1 MYLYVVNIH
10 SGPRENPVKAETHF
24 KGQLVDR
31 IENPYL
37 QSRIRVDAFNA
48 PTRRTDNLQL
58 RSELPLGAPLL
69 PSEPCDVIANELP
82 EIASYEVISQEA
94 FSAPKKHEP
103 LAIRFL
109 YLEEEIKEGKFESI
123 LEDYYTFNFPS
134 RRVWSVSQ
142 TGDHGDGSTSIGHF
156 RVRRVELPK
165 GVTPEAMQKEHY
177 PFHDISNAAPFYAK
191 TGSGVK
197 VPIPFYTAPDELNTD
212 ESVGAFVEYLR
223 NWVDTKKA
231 TLAWKKA
238 QEAGN
243 PLKKPN
249 VPQADPFRDFG
260 PFPMYASVGT
270 TVPEVKEQRKTAYT
284 LGSANRFI
292 TFFDSQGARLENIL
306 APCDLTPYVCETLF
320 PELPFQS
327 TEVVTL
333 AEKTPYITRALIEKL
348 IYVPPAQPSVA
359 PLPDLTD
366 AKKEESAAVTSALWE
381 LYRVFDGEYIQK
393 TKDAAYQEKGFT
405 RNLLQAMWRIFVAD
419 PKRSSLTEFQTFV
432 EGSSYIGEKRLPK
445 GMTPERTIE
454 FFLENIINRHT
465 SDPIHKKGYKM
476 RIGIEIIR
484 LAKIYHCEMPS
495 YNYCST
501 YLDPHSP
508 SLASLDFE
516 PIVETLLNTAKMSED
531 TKKGWVKAF
540 VNSTILKN
548 EDKTA
553 VLGSSDTHAEFVK
566 WTKNMHWGMG
576 YSAAAVRATR
586 EAFVAQFPIAEFTRL
601 MKANG
606 FEMTRRARGM
616 VYLGA
621 SWKEGL
627 GLGSSTQNA
636 VVETFGTVEEPVG
649 EVLPGA
655 EPVLAGT
662 GENMASA
669 GFAPLHE
676 ETDAITSMGKAAK
689 KREAAAAPAT
699 AVATETPAGYKPTII
714 VGGKIVAAMKCPE
727 GIDISGMKSFNFANQ
742 EDFESYLLGRG

>member
-10 SGPRENPVKAETHF
+10 SGDREKPVKTETHF

-31 IENPYL
+31 IENPYV
-37 QSRIRVDAFNA
+37 QSRIRVDTFNA
-48 PTRRTDNLQL
+48 PTRRIDNLQL

-69 PSEPCDVIANELP
+69 PCEPCDVIANELP
-82 EIASYEVISQEA
+82 EVASYEVISQEA

-109 YLEEEIKEGKFESI
+109 YLEEEITEGKFESI
-123 LEDYYTFNFPS
+123 LEDYYAFNFPS
-134 RRVWSVSQ
+134 RCVWSVSQ
-142 TGDHGDGSTSIGHF
+142 TGDHGDSSTSIGHF
-156 RVRRVELPK
+156 RVRRVEIPK
-165 GVTPEAMQKEHY
+165 GVTPEALQKEHY

-260 PFPMYASVGT
+260 PFPMYASIGA
-270 TVPEVKEQRKTAYT
+270 PREVKEQKKPAST
-284 LGSANRFI
+284 LGPANRFV

-306 APCDLTPYVCETLF
+306 APCDLTPYICEALF
-320 PELPFQS
+320 PELQFQS
-327 TEVVTL
+327 TEVLTL
-333 AEKTPYITRALIEKL
+333 AGKTPYITRALIEKL
-348 IYVPPAQPSVA
+348 TYVPPVQPSIA
-359 PLPDLTD
+359 PPAENTD

-393 TKDAAYQEKGFT
+393 TKDAFYQEKGFT
-405 RNLLQAMWRIFVAD
+405 RNLLQAMWRIFVAN
-419 PKRSSLTEFQTFV
+419 PKRSSLTDFQSFA
-432 EGSSYIGEKRLPK
+432 EGSSYIGEKALPK
-445 GMTPERTIE
+445 GLTSERAIE

-484 LAKIYHCEMPS
+484 LVKIYHCEMPS

-516 PIVETLLNTAKMSED
+516 PIVETLLNTTKMSED

-548 EDKTA
+548 GDKTA

-576 YSAAAVRATR
+576 YSAAANRSVR
-586 EAFVAQFPIAEFTRL
+586 EAFIAQFPIAEFTRL

-627 GLGSSTQNA
+627 GLGTSNSNA
-636 VVETFGTVEEPVG
+636 VVETVGTVEEPVG

-655 EPVLAGT
+655 ECVFAGT
-662 GENMASA
+662 GEDMSSA
-669 GFAPLHE
+669 GHASLHE
-676 ETDAITSMGKAAK
+676 EWNPALTLMGKGAK
-689 KREAAAAPAT
+689 KREAA
-699 AVATETPAGYKPTII
+699 EGYKPTIT
-714 VGGKIVAAMKCPE
+714 VGGNVIAVVKCPE